1 LDIYQQFI
9 ATRTYCRWLEKEN
22 RRESFQEAIDRYT
35 DYFSQRI
42 PDDCIEEFHLATK
55 FISSL
60 DVMPS
65 MRCLWAAGQALDR
78 EAIAGYNCAYLTID
92 NYRAFAEV
100 LYILMNGTG
109 VGFSVERQF
118 VNKLPSLPEE
128 FKKCDKHNI
137 VFSDSKRGWAEG
149 FLSLLKSL
157 YQGFIPEEIDYS
169 RIRPE
174 GSRLKTFGGRACL
187 TGDTI
192 VYKDR
197 KKSRGYNEITL
208 HELYQMQNS
217 DGFWKNKA
225 NHFKDVKLR
234 CLNEETG
241 KFYRNNLLEVI
252 DNGVAKVYEILTR
265 NGYRIKA
272 TDNHRFMDATGE
284 WRFVRNFEVGDEIAV
299 NGSKEIKT
307 GVCIDCGTAISRRAK
322 RCRTCASKN
331 QQKADSLHTTARQ
344 RKECRDYLGKCCER
358 CGADNTRLVIHH
370 KDKDP
375 YNNNHSNLETLCESC
390 HRVHHTKECTY
401 GNPYSHKY
409 VSYDEII
416 SINYAG
422 EEQVYDLAMK
432 APDHNFVANGFVSHN
447 SGPRPLKQLCEFTIN
462 LLTNAKGR
470 KLSSLECYDLT
481 CFVANCVV
489 VGGVRRSATISLSN
503 LSDDKMR
510 HAKDGQFWNLHPY
523 RALSNN
529 SVAYTEKPSST
540 IFLEEWNSLIKGG
553 SGERGIINREA
564 FRKKVESIGR
574 EYREDM
580 GVNPCGEIILRPN
593 EFCNLSEVV
602 IKSHDDVDSLKP
614 KVRAAVIFGML
625 QSTLTKFNFIRK
637 EWIDNTEEERLL
649 GVSITGVCDNPTLK
663 AEDYKTLR
671 DYAHEVAAEW
681 ANKLAI
687 NKPKAITCVKPSGTV
702 SQLVNSASGLHPRFS
717 NYYIR
722 RVRVNSKDPLANYL
736 VDKGVPWSPEV
747 SQTEDDHTTKVFA
760 FPIKSPDNCV
770 VKDDMDA
777 IDQLNHWRM
786 LAENW
791 TDHNPSA
798 TIYVADEE
806 WVEVG
811 AWVYRNWDK
820 IGGLSFLPRDGNNY
834 PLMPYE
840 EITEEEY
847 NKLKKSFPEDIDF
860 VNELRLWEKED
871 ATEGSR
877 EFACTGDKCEL

>member
-1 LDIYQQFI
+1 MDIYQQFI

-65 MRCLWAAGQALDR
+65 MRCLWTAGPALDR
-78 EAIAGYNCAYLTID
+78 EAIAGYNCAFLTID

-118 VNKLPSLPEE
+118 VSKLPSLPEE

-174 GSRLKTFGGRACL
+174 GARLKTFGGRA
-187 TGDTI
+187 
-192 VYKDR
+192 
-197 KKSRGYNEITL
+197 S
-208 HELYQMQNS
+208 
-217 DGFWKNKA
+217 
-225 NHFKDVKLR
+225 
-234 CLNEETG
+234 G
-241 KFYRNNLLEVI
+241 K
-252 DNGVAKVYEILTR
+252 
-265 NGYRIKA
+265 
-272 TDNHRFMDATGE
+272 
-284 WRFVRNFEVGDEIAV
+284 
-299 NGSKEIKT
+299 
-307 GVCIDCGTAISRRAK
+307 
-322 RCRTCASKN
+322 
-331 QQKADSLHTTARQ
+331 
-344 RKECRDYLGKCCER
+344 
-358 CGADNTRLVIHH
+358 
-370 KDKDP
+370 
-375 YNNNHSNLETLCESC
+375 
-390 HRVHHTKECTY
+390 
-401 GNPYSHKY
+401 
-409 VSYDEII
+409 
-416 SINYAG
+416 
-422 EEQVYDLAMK
+422 
-432 APDHNFVANGFVSHN
+432 
-447 SGPRPLKQLCEFTIN
+447 RPLKQLCEFTIN
-462 LLTNAKGR
+462 ILTNAKGR

-564 FRKKVESIGR
+564 FRKKVEGIGR

-580 GVNPCGEIILRPN
+580 GVNPCFHPDTYISTVKGLIKIKDIKEPVEVYSMDSNGNMCIKQASAAWKTKEDADTITISYDGGNITVTPDHKIWLAEKGWVESSKITLEESVLLLTTNGYKSVKVTKVEKSEPVDVYDISVEDTHCLVANGIVAHNCGEIILRPN

-663 AEDYKTLR
+663 PEDYKTLR

-681 ANKLAI
+681 ADKLAI

-717 NYYIR
+717 NFYIR
-722 RVRVNSKDPLANYL
+722 RVRVNAKDPLANYL

-747 SQTEDDHTTKVFA
+747 SQTEEDHTTKVFA

-847 NKLKKSFPEDIDF
+847 NRLKKSFPDDIDF